1 MNRLR
6 SVLSVSPWRS
16 DRVSQLLFSSKKSDA
31 KSDAK
36 RSQYPILSPLHTSI
50 PPPSPSENPQLLP
63 ELPSED
69 DFLILPDLTRR
80 FSLLRNSSGE
90 PLPVDLLRSRLAE
103 QRARGVENH
112 ISEEEEDMI
121 LESLGLRNKYAT
133 PSDKSENSI
142 RQSTRSSLTHSPS
155 TGRSNKRYSNNLFG
169 SGRLRDYSYV
179 RSATSPSKHTSS
191 RATSAA
197 PSEVSTSSSAF
208 DVSHEFKSGTPE
220 NDVLN
225 SKQAVRSAPL
235 IPPAPYGQHNALVT
249 AEYRLSKSLGPSA
262 LKRASLAL
270 EEVIREL
277 EEDAED
283 EIVMFRST
291 PISRSDNE
299 SRSTVRYLTTC
310 DNPLTDSHQAGM
322 AISSDHHVQ
331 TETEDK
337 RMSPIP
343 SHILPGYIPGMPRP
357 MTPREDTDND
367 MLRSHSITPRAAAVP
382 SPHGPN
388 IFSSALPIA
397 PSPPPTIPEHAVTTS
412 PFSAK
417 SSRPLSP
424 PFLQRSPVDP
434 TQRGERGAELIDF
447 DSSAVPGRKRPAS
460 PLSGLTY
467 QPLTAAAVSTSRPST
482 PSNVTWT
489 IPASKS
495 SPQNIISHNR
505 NGSWFSDGEGSTD
518 PHGTN
523 GHSKSASASRSLR
536 SPALPDSPILERS
549 HPHAAYSSGA
559 YPYDNRP
566 PSTISGFDLNG
577 RPIRSPTPTQSPTR
591 SPISP
596 TFPSMDSSPRPS
608 RRASK
613 QNGTSVPFTLN
624 SFNPVLFS
632 PLANSSRS
640 SLEST
645 GSSYHSWEADNKF
658 LFVDADSQSP
668 PWHDLSFS
676 SQSTSTTPAGS
687 PDTEWNPEDVI
698 GNYAGL
704 HKSDFAAIQET
715 LVNAVASKNST
726 VSEARERVPSLRR
739 RRPSTSQS
747 NYSLNFRMTT
757 PPPQQLQPLEGSA
770 TMNSDQI
777 LKASAL
783 LNSVLDSINT
793 QIKDAPRDTSPP
805 AVTDNPTTA
814 QEISPTTRRNRDL
827 AQVLFGEDTPEE
839 EAPSARAP
847 RPEDASLQ
855 MDLSKDKDPVATSPL
870 NVITSS
876 PETSAIGVSSPSRSA
891 LHNPL
896 RSPSTPHIP
905 QTPEAQAELAREIQ
919 RKTDAAMLALRKRPS
934 NSNLSK
940 EGLVSSGTVRK
951 KLNTKEISTPTLL
964 SASTSVDTIPLR
976 TPPLSSSGPPSKI
989 ASRFRKLRGT
999 LRKGNIPIEEIKVTP
1014 YPLDLESNP
1023 PPHSSQPQFARY
1035 DSSKLHPMDSAVSA
1049 TEIGRFRVPA
1059 VPVPSPPASAGPG
1072 LKGFMARFRGKA
1084 RTTESVEYK
1093 GRQYHTSPY
1102 QMSPVQTPLS
1112 LASQPLVEEVNTP
1125 RGLTTQTAQHPPSS
1139 SSSSSSPQN
1148 PSVPRLQTPHSDEQ
1162 MNGVNQYESQALKQ
1176 LFNAASDL
1184 GLDQNKLS
1192 ELLVRSGSISS
1203 RSTDWTMLTRN
1214 NSSAT
1219 KSRPEN
1225 RDERQFQ
1232 SPTPQSEWSTFE
1244 DSGHRVSKM
1253 PVSRKSSLKQPENVG
1268 IRRPRQRGA
1277 DDTNT
1282 IIRRTIIYP
1291 EDRGVSVADL
1301 NALGRKNSS
1310 RHRRASA
1317 LSITSSNRSIHE
1329 RVPTPPPPRSPT
1341 GRRFSADESPP
1352 VPQLP
1357 QSWAAR
1363 MDKSLAAP
1371 SASGP
1376 SNTPYDSVYDM
1387 YSGEKSSQS
1396 APAEAGTSDPGPAL
1410 EVIELANGETIW
1422 SIVNGLRDDDVE
1434 SLYTGRTSFQ
1444 SDYDNDEGV
1453 QVFVKDH
1460 TRTGSKGSTSSYVSR
1475 RKIVQGKNRPETKVY
1490 YTSSAQIG
1498 RLIENLSQGMD
1509 AGTFNFSQGQADNS
1523 HSATS
1528 SMTGHTNSE
1537 YLTVEERL
1545 EHMLGAMKAAQ

>member
-6 SVLSVSPWRS
+6 
-16 DRVSQLLFSSKKSDA
+16 K

-36 RSQYPILSPLHTSI
+36 RSQNPILSPLQTSI
-50 PPPSPSENPQLLP
+50 PPPSPNENPQLLP
-63 ELPSED
+63 ELPPED

-103 QRARGVENH
+103 QRARGIENH

-121 LESLGLRNKYAT
+121 LESLGLRTKYTT
-133 PSDKSENSI
+133 PSDKSENSM

-155 TGRSNKRYSNNLFG
+155 SGRSAKRYSNNLFG

-179 RSATSPSKHTSS
+179 RSATSPNKHTSS
-191 RATSAA
+191 RVTSVA
-197 PSEVSTSSSAF
+197 PSEISTSTSAF
-208 DVSHEFKSGTPE
+208 GPSHEIRPSTPE

-225 SKQAVRSAPL
+225 SKQSVRSAPL
-235 IPPAPYGQHNALVT
+235 IPAAPYGQHNALAS

-262 LKRASLAL
+262 FKRASLAL

-283 EIVMFRST
+283 EIVMPRSA
-291 PISRSDNE
+291 PISRANVE
-299 SRSTVRYLTTC
+299 SRSR
-310 DNPLTDSHQAGM
+310 DNTSSQISDSYQAGM

-331 TETEDK
+331 TETEEK

-357 MTPREDTDND
+357 MTPREDMDND
-367 MLRSHSITPRAAAVP
+367 ILRSHSITPRAAAVP
-382 SPHGPN
+382 SHNAANFFSPNLPSATTPPPVISEHVGPSTSSS
-388 IFSSALPIA
+388 FSS
-397 PSPPPTIPEHAVTTS
+397 
-412 PFSAK
+412 K
-417 SSRPLSP
+417 STRPMSP

-434 TQRGERGAELIDF
+434 AQRAERGVELIDF
-447 DSSAVPGRKRPAS
+447 DSSAVPGRRRPAS
-460 PLSGLTY
+460 PLSGPSY
-467 QPLTAAAVSTSRPST
+467 QPFTAAGASTSRPST

-495 SPQNIISHNR
+495 SPQKNASHNR
-505 NGSWFSDGEGSTD
+505 NGSWFSDAEDSTD

-536 SPALPDSPILERS
+536 SPALPDSPILERNP
-549 HPHAAYSSGA
+549 PHMAYPGGT

-566 PSTISGFDLNG
+566 PSTISGIDLNG
-577 RPIRSPTPTQSPTR
+577 RPIRSPTPTQSPAR
-591 SPISP
+591 SPTSP
-596 TFPSMDSSPRPS
+596 TFSVMDSPSKQS
-608 RRASK
+608 RRSSK
-613 QNGTSVPFTLN
+613 QNGSSVPFALN
-624 SFNPVLFS
+624 PFNPILFS

-668 PWHDLSFS
+668 PWHELSFS
-676 SQSTSTTPAGS
+676 SQSSSTTPAGS

-698 GNYAGL
+698 GSYAGL

-715 LVNAVASKNST
+715 LVTAVASKNT
-726 VSEARERVPSLRR
+726 AISETRERVPSLRR

-747 NYSLNFRMTT
+747 NYSLNYRITT
-757 PPPQQLQPLEGSA
+757 PPLQQSQAIDGSP

-777 LKASAL
+777 SKASAL

-793 QIKDAPRDTSPP
+793 QNNDASQDASPSTLTIVDVP
-805 AVTDNPTTA
+805 SAA
-814 QEISPTTRRNRDL
+814 QDLSPTTRRNRDL

-839 EAPSARAP
+839 TPSSDASS
-847 RPEDASLQ
+847 PEDDSLQ
-855 MDLSKDKDPVATSPL
+855 MKSPKEKETVPISSF
-870 NVITSS
+870 NVTTSS
-876 PETSAIGVSSPSRSA
+876 LDTSTIGLSSPSQSA
-891 LHNPL
+891 LYNPL

-919 RKTDAAMLALRKRPS
+919 RKTDAAMVALRKRPS

-940 EGLVSSGTVRK
+940 EGLVSPGTVRK
-951 KLNTKEISTPTLL
+951 KLNTNQISTPTLL

-976 TPPLSSSGPPSKI
+976 TPPFSTANPSGPPSKI

-1014 YPLDLESNP
+1014 SPLDAQSSP
-1023 PPHSSQPQFARY
+1023 SPHSSQPQFARY
-1035 DSSKLHPMDSAVSA
+1035 DLTKLHPMDSAVSA

-1059 VPVPSPPASAGPG
+1059 VPIPSPPASAGPG

-1093 GRQYHTSPY
+1093 GQQLRSSPY
-1102 QMSPVQTPLS
+1102 QMSPIQTTLS
-1112 LASQPLVEEVNTP
+1112 LLGSPLVEEVTSP
-1125 RGLTTQTAQHPPSS
+1125 RVATTQTAHPSQPSTS
-1139 SSSSSSPQN
+1139 QSPSIPQ
-1148 PSVPRLQTPHSDEQ
+1148 LQTPHSDEQ
-1162 MNGVNQYESQALKQ
+1162 IDGGTQYESQALKQ
-1176 LFNAASDL
+1176 LFNAANDL
-1184 GLDQNKLS
+1184 GLDQSKLS

-1203 RSTDWTMLTRN
+1203 KSTDWTMLTRN
-1214 NSSAT
+1214 NSSAA
-1219 KSRPEN
+1219 KSRQES

-1244 DSGHRVSKM
+1244 DPGHRASKL
-1253 PVSRKSSLKQPENVG
+1253 PVSRKSSLKQYDNIGV
-1268 IRRPRQRGA
+1268 RRPRQRGP

-1282 IIRRTIIYP
+1282 VIRRTIIYP

-1301 NALGRKNSS
+1301 NVLGRKNSS
-1310 RHRRASA
+1310 RRRRASA

-1341 GRRFSADESPP
+1341 GRRFSAEESPP

-1363 MDKSLAAP
+1363 MDKTLAVP

-1376 SNTPYDSVYDM
+1376 SNAPYDSVYDM

-1396 APAEAGTSDPGPAL
+1396 APAETSASDPVPAL

-1434 SLYTGRTSFQ
+1434 SLHAGRTSFQ
-1444 SDYDNDEGV
+1444 SDYDNEDGV

-1460 TRTGSKGSTSSYVSR
+1460 TRTGSKGSVSSYMSR

-1509 AGTFNFSQGQADNS
+1509 AGTFNFSQGHVEYSQ
-1523 HSATS
+1523 SATS
-1528 SMTGHTNSE
+1528 SMTGHTVSD

-1545 EHMLGAMKAAQ
+1545 EHMLGAMKTA

>member
-6 SVLSVSPWRS
+6 
-16 DRVSQLLFSSKKSDA
+16 KKSDT
-31 KSDAK
+31 K
-36 RSQYPILSPLHTSI
+36 RSQYPILSPLQTSI
-50 PPPSPSENPQLLP
+50 PPPSASENPQLLP

-80 FSLLRNSSGE
+80 FSLLRYSSGE

-121 LESLGLRNKYAT
+121 LESLGLRTKYAT
-133 PSDKSENSI
+133 STDKSENTM

-155 TGRSNKRYSNNLFG
+155 SGRSAKRYSNNLFG

-179 RSATSPSKHTSS
+179 RSATSPSKHASS
-191 RATSAA
+191 RVTSAA
-197 PSEVSTSSSAF
+197 PSEVSTSASSTF
-208 DVSHEFKSGTPE
+208 GPSNDFGSGTPE
-220 NDVLN
+220 NDALN
-225 SKQAVRSAPL
+225 SEQLVRSAPL
-235 IPPAPYGQHNALVT
+235 IPPSPYGEHGALAS

-262 LKRASLAL
+262 FKRASLAL
-270 EEVIREL
+270 HEAIREL

-283 EIVMFRST
+283 EVVMPRSA
-291 PISRSDNE
+291 PITRAHIE
-299 SRSTVRYLTTC
+299 SRSTE
-310 DNPLTDSHQAGM
+310 NPNTQPPDVFSAGM
-322 AISSDHHVQ
+322 AISSDHQPQ
-331 TETEDK
+331 TETEE

-357 MTPREDTDND
+357 MTPREDMDND
-367 MLRSHSITPRAAAVP
+367 ILRSHSITPRAAATT
-382 SPHGPN
+382 GPN
-388 IFSSALPIA
+388 GPNLFSSNM
-397 PSPPPTIPEHAVTTS
+397 PSPPTPPPIVEHVGPSSSSTFPS
-412 PFSAK
+412 RP
-417 SSRPLSP
+417 SRPLSP

-434 TQRGERGAELIDF
+434 TQRGERGVELIDF

-460 PLSGLTY
+460 PLSGPSY
-467 QPLTAAAVSTSRPST
+467 QPFTATAVTISRPST

-489 IPASKS
+489 IPASKT
-495 SPQNIISHNR
+495 SPQKNGSHNR
-505 NGSWFSDGEGSTD
+505 SGSWFSDAEGSTD

-549 HPHAAYSSGA
+549 HPGTAYFGGTYA
-559 YPYDNRP
+559 YENRP
-566 PSTISGFDLNG
+566 SSTISGIDLNSSSTSN
-577 RPIRSPTPTQSPTR
+577 RPIRSPTPTQSPAR
-591 SPISP
+591 SPTSP
-596 TFPSMDSSPRPS
+596 TFSGMDGSPKQS
-608 RRASK
+608 RRSSK
-613 QNGTSVPFTLN
+613 QNGTSIPFTLTPY
-624 SFNPVLFS
+624 NPVMFS

-645 GSSYHSWEADNKF
+645 GSSYHSWEAENKF
-658 LFVDADSQSP
+658 LFVDADSQVP
-668 PWHDLSFS
+668 PWHDLSLS
-676 SQSTSTTPAGS
+676 SQSSSTTPAGS

-698 GNYAGL
+698 TTYAGL
-704 HKSDFAAIQET
+704 HKSDFTAIQDT
-715 LVNAVASKNST
+715 LVSAVASKNT
-726 VSEARERVPSLRR
+726 ATSETRERVPSLRR

-747 NYSLNFRMTT
+747 NYSLNYRITT
-757 PPPQQLQPLEGSA
+757 PPPPQSQPMEGA
-770 TMNSDQI
+770 LAMNSDQI
-777 LKASAL
+777 SKASAL

-793 QIKDAPRDTSPP
+793 QHNDVSRDSSTNSTNAPTVLQD
-805 AVTDNPTTA
+805 V
-814 QEISPTTRRNRDL
+814 SPTTRRNRDL
-827 AQVLFGEDTPEE
+827 AQILFGEDTHEE
-839 EAPSARAP
+839 TPPTGVQSPAHDSFKTNTTKEKEPIT
-847 RPEDASLQ
+847 
-855 MDLSKDKDPVATSPL
+855 TSPL
-870 NVITSS
+870 NIPISSLDTSTTGLSS
-876 PETSAIGVSSPSRSA
+876 PQSA
-891 LHNPL
+891 LYNPL

-940 EGLVSSGTVRK
+940 EGLVSPGTVRK
-951 KLNTKEISTPTLL
+951 KFNTNQISTPTLL

-976 TPPLSSSGPPSKI
+976 TPPFPSAISSGPPSKI

-999 LRKGNIPIEEIKVTP
+999 LRKGNIPIDEIKVTP
-1014 YPLDLESNP
+1014 YPLDVQSNP
-1023 PPHSSQPQFARY
+1023 SPHSSQPQFARY
-1035 DSSKLHPMDSAVSA
+1035 DSSKLHPMDAAVSA

-1084 RTTESVEYK
+1084 RTTDSVEYK
-1093 GRQYHTSPY
+1093 GQQLRPSPY
-1102 QMSPVQTPLS
+1102 QMSAVQTPLS
-1112 LASQPLVEEVNTP
+1112 FSSFPLTEEVKSA
-1125 RGLTTQTAQHPPSS
+1125 GDQFSHPSQSS
-1139 SSSSSSPQN
+1139 SLQTPLTPQ
-1148 PSVPRLQTPHSDEQ
+1148 LQTPHSDDPAD
-1162 MNGVNQYESQALKQ
+1162 GVNQYESQALKQ

-1184 GLDQNKLS
+1184 GLDQGKLS

-1203 RSTDWTMLTRN
+1203 KSTDWTMLTRN
-1214 NSSAT
+1214 NSSAAR
-1219 KSRPEN
+1219 SRQES

-1244 DSGHRVSKM
+1244 DPGHRASKL
-1253 PVSRKSSLKQPENVG
+1253 PVSRKSSMKQNENVG
-1268 IRRPRQRGA
+1268 IRRPRQRGP

-1282 IIRRTIIYP
+1282 VIRRTIIYP

-1310 RHRRASA
+1310 RRRRASA
-1317 LSITSSNRSIHE
+1317 ISATSSNRSIHE

-1363 MDKSLAAP
+1363 MDKGLAVPA
-1371 SASGP
+1371 AGGQ

-1387 YSGEKSSQS
+1387 YTGEKSSQS
-1396 APAEAGTSDPGPAL
+1396 APAEATTSSDPGPAL

-1434 SLYTGRTSFQ
+1434 SLYAGRTSFQ

-1460 TRTGSKGSTSSYVSR
+1460 TRTGSKGSSSSYLSR

-1509 AGTFNFSQGQADNS
+1509 AGTFNFSQEYS

-1528 SMTGHTNSE
+1528 SMTGHTGSD

-1545 EHMLGAMKAAQ
+1545 EHMLGAMKTA

>member
-6 SVLSVSPWRS
+6 
-16 DRVSQLLFSSKKSDA
+16 KKSDT
-31 KSDAK
+31 K
-36 RSQYPILSPLHTSI
+36 RSQYPILSHLQTSI

-69 DFLILPDLTRR
+69 DFSILPDLTRR
-80 FSLLRNSSGE
+80 FSLLRYSSGE

-103 QRARGVENH
+103 QRARGVENY
-112 ISEEEEDMI
+112 ISEEEEDML
-121 LESLGLRNKYAT
+121 LESLGLRTKYAT
-133 PSDKSENSI
+133 PTDKTETPM

-155 TGRSNKRYSNNLFG
+155 SGRSTKRYSNNLFG

-179 RSATSPSKHTSS
+179 RSATSPSKHSSS
-191 RATSAA
+191 RVTSAA
-197 PSEVSTSSSAF
+197 PSEVPTSTSSVF
-208 DVSHEFKSGTPE
+208 GPSHEFRSTTPE

-225 SKQAVRSAPL
+225 NKQAMRSAPL
-235 IPPAPYGQHNALVT
+235 IPPAPYGERSITAS

-262 LKRASLAL
+262 FKRASLAL
-270 EEVIREL
+270 EEAIREL

-283 EIVMFRST
+283 EIVMPRSA
-291 PISRSDNE
+291 PITRANVE
-299 SRSTVRYLTTC
+299 ARVK
-310 DNPLTDSHQAGM
+310 DNPNSLPPDVYQAGM
-322 AISSDHHVQ
+322 AISSDHQ
-331 TETEDK
+331 GQAETEEK

-343 SHILPGYIPGMPRP
+343 SRILPGYIPGMPRP
-357 MTPREDTDND
+357 MTPREDMDND
-367 MLRSHSITPRAAAVP
+367 MLRSHSITPRAAAVTN
-382 SPHGPN
+382 PN
-388 IFSSALPIA
+388 DPTAFYPDM
-397 PSPPPTIPEHAVTTS
+397 PNTPTPPVIPEHVGQS
-412 PFSAK
+412 SSSSFSSK
-417 SSRPLSP
+417 PSRPMSP

-434 TQRGERGAELIDF
+434 AQRGERGLELIDF
-447 DSSAVPGRKRPAS
+447 GSSAVPGRRRPAS
-460 PLSGLTY
+460 PLSGPSY
-467 QPLTAAAVSTSRPST
+467 QPFTAAAVSTSRPGT

-495 SPQNIISHNR
+495 SPQKSSGHNR
-505 NGSWFSDGEGSTD
+505 NGSWFSDAEGSTD
-518 PHGTN
+518 PHGGYSTSN

-549 HPHAAYSSGA
+549 HANTAYFGGT

-566 PSTISGFDLNG
+566 PSTISGIDLNSPTSN
-577 RPIRSPTPTQSPTR
+577 RPMRSPTPTQSPAR
-591 SPISP
+591 SPTSP
-596 TFPSMDSSPRPS
+596 TFTGVDGSPKHS
-608 RRASK
+608 RRSSK
-613 QNGTSVPFTLN
+613 QNGTSVPFSLTPY
-624 SFNPVLFS
+624 NPVLFS

-645 GSSYHSWEADNKF
+645 GSSYHSWEADKF
-658 LFVDADSQSP
+658 LFVDADSQVP
-668 PWHDLSFS
+668 PWHDLSLS
-676 SQSTSTTPAGS
+676 SQSSSTTPAGS
-687 PDTEWNPEDVI
+687 PDTEWNPEDII
-698 GNYAGL
+698 GSYAGL
-704 HKSDFAAIQET
+704 HKLDFAAIQET
-715 LVNAVASKNST
+715 LVGAVASKNMT
-726 VSEARERVPSLRR
+726 VSETRERVPSLRR

-747 NYSLNFRMTT
+747 NYSLNYTITT
-757 PPPQQLQPLEGSA
+757 PSPQQSQPMDGSSA
-770 TMNSDQI
+770 INSDQI
-777 LKASAL
+777 SKASAL
-783 LNSVLDSINT
+783 LNSVLESINT
-793 QIKDAPRDTSPP
+793 QHNDVSYVSSPS
-805 AVTDNPTTA
+805 AVNTA
-814 QEISPTTRRNRDL
+814 GVLSASQDVSPTTRRNRDL
-827 AQVLFGEDTPEE
+827 AQILFGEDTHGGSPP
-839 EAPSARAP
+839 ASASS
-847 RPEDASLQ
+847 PEDDSLQ
-855 MDLSKDKDPVATSPL
+855 SKTSKEKELATTLPL
-870 NVITSS
+870 NVTTSS
-876 PETSAIGVSSPSRSA
+876 LDTSTIGLSSPSQSA
-891 LHNPL
+891 LYNPL

-940 EGLVSSGTVRK
+940 EGLVSPGPVRK
-951 KLNTKEISTPTLL
+951 KFNTNQISTPTLL

-976 TPPLSSSGPPSKI
+976 TPPFSSAASSGPPSKI

-1014 YPLDLESNP
+1014 YPLDVRSNLSS
-1023 PPHSSQPQFARY
+1023 HGSQPQFARY

-1072 LKGFMARFRGKA
+1072 LKGFMARFRGKV
-1084 RTTESVEYK
+1084 RTADSVEYK
-1093 GRQYHTSPY
+1093 GQQLRPSPY
-1102 QMSPVQTPLS
+1102 QMSPVQNPLS
-1112 LASQPLVEEVNTP
+1112 LSNSPVTEEVKPEREIN
-1125 RGLTTQTAQHPPSS
+1125 AQSLHPSQSSPSS
-1139 SSSSSSPQN
+1139 
-1148 PSVPRLQTPHSDEQ
+1148 QTPLTPQLHIHSSDDTGD
-1162 MNGVNQYESQALKQ
+1162 GVNQYESQALKQ
-1176 LFNAASDL
+1176 LFNAANDL
-1184 GLDQNKLS
+1184 GLDQSKLS

-1203 RSTDWTMLTRN
+1203 KSTDWTMLTRN

-1219 KSRPEN
+1219 KSRQES

-1244 DSGHRVSKM
+1244 DPGHRVSKM
-1253 PVSRKSSLKQPENVG
+1253 PVSRKSSMKQNENVG
-1268 IRRPRQRGA
+1268 VRRPRQRGP

-1282 IIRRTIIYP
+1282 VIRRTIIYP

-1310 RHRRASA
+1310 HRRRASA
-1317 LSITSSNRSIHE
+1317 ISATSSNRSIHE
-1329 RVPTPPPPRSPT
+1329 RVPTPPPPHSPT
-1341 GRRFSADESPP
+1341 GKRFSADESPP

-1363 MDKSLAAP
+1363 MDKGLAVP
-1371 SASGP
+1371 SAGGQ
-1376 SNTPYDSVYDM
+1376 SNTPYDSVYAYTSNAVPSNLISESRYDM
-1387 YSGEKSSQS
+1387 YTGEKGSQS
-1396 APAEAGTSDPGPAL
+1396 APAEGSGSSDPGPAL

-1460 TRTGSKGSTSSYVSR
+1460 TRTGSKGSNSSYLSR

-1509 AGTFNFSQGQADNS
+1509 AGAFNFSQGQAEYS

-1528 SMTGHTNSE
+1528 SMTGHTGTD

-1545 EHMLGAMKAAQ
+1545 EHMLGAMKTA